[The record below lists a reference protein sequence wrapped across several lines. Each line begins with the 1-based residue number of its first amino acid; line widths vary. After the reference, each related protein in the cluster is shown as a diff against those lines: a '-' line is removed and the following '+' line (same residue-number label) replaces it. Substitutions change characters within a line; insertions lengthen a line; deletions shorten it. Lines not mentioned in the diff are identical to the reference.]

1 MKKCKNFKNFQIDK
15 VKTLFQN
22 APATYQPAPCQEF
35 RAKLIACY
43 KQHQNE
49 TLQCAQEVKDFTTCV
64 DKNRVQLL
72 DTKYASSDKK

>member
-1 MKKCKNFKNFQIDK
+1 MFE
-15 VKTLFQN
+15 N
-22 APATYQPAPCQEF
+22 APANYQPAPCQEF

-43 KQHQNE
+43 RAFPNE

-72 DTKYASSDKK
+72 DSKHAPDNIKK